1 MPDIPS
7 FKKLMAD
14 TDAAV
19 ESGSDL
25 HLEEFD
31 RACGIPNR
39 MLLPKG
45 STSGTEFALVV
56 AVTDGASDDR
66 YEELEEKTVHS
77 HAQCGVHGETY
88 PDHQPMGFP
97 LDRRIVDESL
107 FLESDNIGYT
117 IVSVFFK
124 E

>member
-1 MPDIPS
+1 
-7 FKKLMAD
+7 MAD
-14 TDAAV
+14 ADAAV

-31 RACGIPNR
+31 RSCGIPNR

-56 AVTDGASDDR
+56 AVTDGSTDDR
-66 YEELEEKTVHS
+66 YEKLEKETVHS
-77 HAQCGVHGETY
+77 HAQCGVHGEKY

-97 LDRRIVDESL
+97 LDRRIEDERL
-107 FLESDNIGYT
+107 FLKADNIGYT